1 MQDKRSYREFKKSGK
16 QLTTEQK
23 IEGFVIRNSKNG
35 FFIKVKTMPFK
46 FEISEDRTWDV
57 VGELLSN
64 GTVEATHDGHA
75 GDMNLCEA
83 GKTYEMLDLEQKKK
97 KMQKQAGR
105 KTTTEMKRKNTT
117 CQKNLNGIQ
126 NVVRIWKMRK
136 ICLRNA
142 IS

>member
-35 FFIKVKTMPFK
+35 FFTKVKTIPFK

-64 GTVEATHDGHA
+64 GTVEATHDGHT
-75 GDMNLCEA
+75 GDMKLCEA
-83 GKTYEMLDLEQKKK
+83 GKAYEMLDLEQKRKKDAKTSRQKNNHRNEKK
-97 KMQKQAGR
+97 KHHMSK
-105 KTTTEMKRKNTT
+105 KP
-117 CQKNLNGIQ
+117 
-126 NVVRIWKMRK
+126 
-136 ICLRNA
+136 
-142 IS
+142 